1 MARDSFIGQY
11 DSQRSTAD
19 PKRWSPIL
27 VSNYLVCFCSTRF
40 YECPYDD
47 FMIL

>member
-27 VSNYLVCFCSTRF
+27 VSNCLVFVQQDSTNVLM
-40 YECPYDD
+40 
-47 FMIL
+47 MIL